1 MIEVNLYS
9 LLENNINASAG
20 YCIDRIRFDKEA
32 RGISV
37 MEFVKGF
44 LRNNL
49 SHFESALKNS
59 DIVDFINSDITMRT
73 KDFASI
79 NYYLAQ
85 AGYLVQIQ
93 NVTDDEENPVSVP
106 AGVTEWNIIDTT
118 FLQYDY
124 PTTMKVIPADGMDVV
139 EVLDKIIGQ
148 LSFFDRD
155 TLGSVRNPLKEYV
168 ENMKKV
174 KNLNGSVSMSLTTK
188 IYETLANLGIKIFTA
203 QGPEG

>member
-106 AGVTEWNIIDTT
+106 AGITEWNIIDTT

>member
-20 YCIDRIRFDKEA
+20 YCVDRIRFDKEA

-106 AGVTEWNIIDTT
+106 AGITEWNIIDTT

-155 TLGSVRNPLKEYV
+155 ALGSVRNPLKEYV

-174 KNLNGSVSMSLTTK
+174 KNLNGSVSISLTTK

>member
-9 LLENNINASAG
+9 LLENSVNASAG

-44 LRNNL
+44 LKNNL

-59 DIVDFINSDITMRT
+59 DIVDFINGDLTMRT

-79 NYYLAQ
+79 NYYLAK

-124 PTTMKVIPADGMDVV
+124 PTTMKVIPADGMDIV

-148 LSFFDRD
+148 LSFFDKD
-155 TLGSVRNPLKEYV
+155 VLGSVRNPLREDV
-168 ENMKKV
+168 EQLKKV
-174 KNLNGSVSMSLTTK
+174 KNINGSASISLTTR
-188 IYETLANLGIKIFTA
+188 IYDTLANLGIKIFTA

>member
-9 LLENNINASAG
+9 LLENSVNASAG
-20 YCIDRIRFDKEA
+20 YCVDRIRFDKEA

-44 LRNNL
+44 LKNNL
-49 SHFESALKNS
+49 SHFESALKNN
-59 DIVDFINSDITMRT
+59 DIVDFINSDLTMRT

-79 NYYLAQ
+79 NYYLAK

-106 AGVTEWNIIDTT
+106 AGITEWNIIDTT

-124 PTTMKVIPADGMDVV
+124 PTTMKVIPADGMDIV

-148 LSFFDRD
+148 LSFFDKD
-155 TLGSVRNPLKEYV
+155 VLGSVRNPLKEDV
-168 ENMKKV
+168 EQLKKV
-174 KNLNGSVSMSLTTK
+174 KNINGSASISLTTR
-188 IYETLANLGIKIFTA
+188 IYDTLANLGIKIFTA

>member
-9 LLENNINASAG
+9 LLENSVNASAG

-44 LRNNL
+44 LKNNL

-59 DIVDFINSDITMRT
+59 DIVDFINGDLTMRT

-79 NYYLAQ
+79 NYYLAK

-106 AGVTEWNIIDTT
+106 AGITEWNIIDTT

-124 PTTMKVIPADGMDVV
+124 PTTMKVIPADGMDIV
-139 EVLDKIIGQ
+139 EVLDKIIDQ
-148 LSFFDRD
+148 LSFFDKD
-155 TLGSVRNPLKEYV
+155 VLGSVRNPLKEDV
-168 ENMKKV
+168 EQLKKV
-174 KNLNGSVSMSLTTK
+174 KNINGSASISLTTR
-188 IYETLANLGIKIFTA
+188 IYDTLANLGIKIFTA

>member
-9 LLENNINASAG
+9 LLENNVNASAG
-20 YCIDRIRFDKEA
+20 YCVDRIRFDKEA

-44 LRNNL
+44 LKNNL

-59 DIVDFINSDITMRT
+59 DIVDFINGDLTMRT

-79 NYYLAQ
+79 NYYLAK

-93 NVTDDEENPVSVP
+93 NVTDDEENPVSIP
-106 AGVTEWNIIDTT
+106 AGVVEWNIIDTT

-124 PTTMKVIPADGMDVV
+124 PTTMKVVPADGMDVV
-139 EVLDKIIGQ
+139 EVLDRIVNQ
-148 LSFFDRD
+148 LSFFDKD
-155 TLGSVRNPLKEYV
+155 TLGNVRNPLKEYV
-168 ENMKKV
+168 ENLKKV
-174 KNLNGSVSMSLTTK
+174 KDLNGTASISLTTK
-188 IYETLANLGIKIFTA
+188 IYDTLANLGIKIFTA

>member
-9 LLENNINASAG
+9 LLENSVNASAG
-20 YCIDRIRFDKEA
+20 YCVDRIRFDKEA

-44 LRNNL
+44 LKNNL

-59 DIVDFINSDITMRT
+59 DIVDFINGDLTMRT

-79 NYYLAQ
+79 NYYLAK

-93 NVTDDEENPVSVP
+93 NVTDDEENPVSIP

-124 PTTMKVIPADGMDVV
+124 PTTMKVIPADGMDIV

-148 LSFFDRD
+148 LSFFDKD
-155 TLGSVRNPLKEYV
+155 VLGSVRNPLREDV
-168 ENMKKV
+168 EQLKKV
-174 KNLNGSVSMSLTTK
+174 KNINGSASISLTTR
-188 IYETLANLGIKIFTA
+188 IYDTLANLGIKIFTA

>member
-9 LLENNINASAG
+9 LLENSVNASAG
-20 YCIDRIRFDKEA
+20 YCVDRIRFDKEA

-44 LRNNL
+44 LKNNL

-59 DIVDFINSDITMRT
+59 DIVDFINGDLTMRT

-79 NYYLAQ
+79 NYYLAK
-85 AGYLVQIQ
+85 AGYLIQIQ

-124 PTTMKVIPADGMDVV
+124 PTTMKVIPADGMDIV

-148 LSFFDRD
+148 LSFFDKD
-155 TLGSVRNPLKEYV
+155 VLGSVRNPLREDV
-168 ENMKKV
+168 EQLKKV
-174 KNLNGSVSMSLTTK
+174 KNINGSASISLTTR
-188 IYETLANLGIKIFTA
+188 IYDTLANLGIKIFTA

>member
-9 LLENNINASAG
+9 LLENNVNASAG

-44 LRNNL
+44 LKNNL

-59 DIVDFINSDITMRT
+59 DIVDFINGDLTMRT

-79 NYYLAQ
+79 NYYLAK

-106 AGVTEWNIIDTT
+106 AGITEWNIIDTT

-124 PTTMKVIPADGMDVV
+124 PTTMKIIPADGMDIV

-148 LSFFDRD
+148 LSFFDKD
-155 TLGSVRNPLKEYV
+155 ILGSVRNPLKEYV
-168 ENMKKV
+168 ENLKKI
-174 KNLNGSVSMSLTTK
+174 KNLNGTASVGLTTK

>member
-9 LLENNINASAG
+9 LLENSVNASAG

-44 LRNNL
+44 LKNNL

-59 DIVDFINSDITMRT
+59 DIVDFINGDLTMRT

-79 NYYLAQ
+79 NYYLAK

-106 AGVTEWNIIDTT
+106 AGITEWNIIDTT

-124 PTTMKVIPADGMDVV
+124 PTTMKVIPADGMDIV

-148 LSFFDRD
+148 LSFFDKD
-155 TLGSVRNPLKEYV
+155 VLGSVRNPLKEDV
-168 ENMKKV
+168 EQLKKV
-174 KNLNGSVSMSLTTK
+174 KNINGSASISLTTR
-188 IYETLANLGIKIFTA
+188 IYDTLAGIKIFTA

>member
-9 LLENNINASAG
+9 LLENSVNASAG

-44 LRNNL
+44 LKNNL

-59 DIVDFINSDITMRT
+59 DIVDFINGDLTMRT

-79 NYYLAQ
+79 NYYLAK

-106 AGVTEWNIIDTT
+106 AGITEWNIIDTT

-124 PTTMKVIPADGMDVV
+124 PTTMKVIPTDGMDIV
-139 EVLDKIIGQ
+139 EVLDKIIDQ
-148 LSFFDRD
+148 LSFFDKD
-155 TLGSVRNPLKEYV
+155 VLGSVRNPLKEDV
-168 ENMKKV
+168 EQLKKV
-174 KNLNGSVSMSLTTK
+174 KNINGSASISLTTR
-188 IYETLANLGIKIFTA
+188 IYDTLANLGIKIFTA

>member
-9 LLENNINASAG
+9 LLENNVNATVG
-20 YCIDRIRFDKEA
+20 YCVDRIRFDKEA

-44 LRNNL
+44 LKNNV

-59 DIVDFINSDITMRT
+59 DIIDFINSDFTMRT

-79 NYYLAQ
+79 NYYLAK

-93 NVTDDEENPVSVP
+93 NVTDDEDNPVSVP
-106 AGVTEWNIIDTT
+106 AGTTEWNIIDTT

-139 EVLDKIIGQ
+139 EVLDKIVGQ
-148 LSFFDRD
+148 LSFFDKN
-155 TLGSVRNPLKEYV
+155 TLGNVRNPLKEYV
-168 ENMKKV
+168 ENLKKV
-174 KNLNGSVSMSLTTK
+174 KNLNGSASISLTTK
-188 IYETLANLGIKIFTA
+188 IYDTLANLGIKIFTA

>member
-9 LLENNINASAG
+9 LLENSVNASAG

-44 LRNNL
+44 LKNNL
-49 SHFESALKNS
+49 SHFESALKKS
-59 DIVDFINSDITMRT
+59 DIVDFINGDLTMRT

-79 NYYLAQ
+79 NYYLAK

-106 AGVTEWNIIDTT
+106 AGITEWNIIDTT

-124 PTTMKVIPADGMDVV
+124 PTTMKVIPTDGMDIV
-139 EVLDKIIGQ
+139 EVLDKIIDQ
-148 LSFFDRD
+148 LSFFDKD
-155 TLGSVRNPLKEYV
+155 VLGSVRNPLKEDV
-168 ENMKKV
+168 EQLKKV
-174 KNLNGSVSMSLTTK
+174 KNINGSASISLTTR
-188 IYETLANLGIKIFTA
+188 IYDTLANLGIKIFTA

>member
-9 LLENNINASAG
+9 LLENSVNASAG
-20 YCIDRIRFDKEA
+20 YCVDRIRFDKEA

-44 LRNNL
+44 LKNNL

-59 DIVDFINSDITMRT
+59 DIVDFINGDLTMRT

-79 NYYLAQ
+79 NYYLAK

-124 PTTMKVIPADGMDVV
+124 PTTMKVIPADGMDIV

-155 TLGSVRNPLKEYV
+155 VLGSVRNPLREDV
-168 ENMKKV
+168 EQLKKV
-174 KNLNGSVSMSLTTK
+174 KNINGSASISLTTR
-188 IYETLANLGIKIFTA
+188 IYDTLANLGIKIFTA

>member
-9 LLENNINASAG
+9 LLENSVNASAG
-20 YCIDRIRFDKEA
+20 YCVDRIRFDKEA

-44 LRNNL
+44 LKNNL

-59 DIVDFINSDITMRT
+59 DIVDFINGDLTMRT

-79 NYYLAQ
+79 NYYLAK

-124 PTTMKVIPADGMDVV
+124 PTTMKVIPADGMDIV

-148 LSFFDRD
+148 LSFFDKD
-155 TLGSVRNPLKEYV
+155 VLGSVRNPLREDV
-168 ENMKKV
+168 EQLKKV
-174 KNLNGSVSMSLTTK
+174 KNINGSASISLTTR
-188 IYETLANLGIKIFTA
+188 IYDTLANLGIKIFTA

>member
-9 LLENNINASAG
+9 LLENSVNASAG

-44 LRNNL
+44 LKNNL

-59 DIVDFINSDITMRT
+59 DIVDFINGDLTMRT

-79 NYYLAQ
+79 NYYLAK

-106 AGVTEWNIIDTT
+106 AGITEWNIIDTT

-124 PTTMKVIPADGMDVV
+124 PTTMKVIPADGMDIV
-139 EVLDKIIGQ
+139 EVLDKIIDQ
-148 LSFFDRD
+148 LSFFDKD
-155 TLGSVRNPLKEYV
+155 VLGNVRNPLKEDV
-168 ENMKKV
+168 EQLKKV
-174 KNLNGSVSMSLTTK
+174 KNINGSASISLTTR
-188 IYETLANLGIKIFTA
+188 IYDTLANLGIKIFTA

>member
-9 LLENNINASAG
+9 LLENNVNASAG

-44 LRNNL
+44 LKNNL

-59 DIVDFINSDITMRT
+59 DIVDFINGDLTMRT

-79 NYYLAQ
+79 NYYLAK

-93 NVTDDEENPVSVP
+93 NVTEDEDNPVSVP
-106 AGVTEWNIIDTT
+106 AGVVEWNIIDTT

-124 PTTMKVIPADGMDVV
+124 PTTMKVIPADGMDIV
-139 EVLDKIIGQ
+139 EVLEKIVNQ
-148 LSFFDRD
+148 LSFFDND
-155 TLGSVRNPLKEYV
+155 TLGKVRNPLKEYV
-168 ENMKKV
+168 ENLKKV
-174 KNLNGSVSMSLTTK
+174 KNLNGSASIGLTTK
-188 IYETLANLGIKIFTA
+188 IYDTLANLGIKIFTA

>member
-9 LLENNINASAG
+9 LLENNVNASAG

-44 LRNNL
+44 LKNNL

-59 DIVDFINSDITMRT
+59 DIVDFINGDLTMRT

-79 NYYLAQ
+79 NYYLAK

-106 AGVTEWNIIDTT
+106 AGITEWNIIDTT

-124 PTTMKVIPADGMDVV
+124 PTTMKIIPADGMDIV

-148 LSFFDRD
+148 LSFFDKD
-155 TLGSVRNPLKEYV
+155 ILGSVRNPLKEYV
-168 ENMKKV
+168 ENLKKI
-174 KNLNGSVSMSLTTK
+174 KNLNGTASVGLTTK

-203 QGPEG
+203 QGSEG

>member
-9 LLENNINASAG
+9 LLENSVNASAG

-44 LRNNL
+44 LKNNL

-59 DIVDFINSDITMRT
+59 DIVDFINGDLTMRT

-79 NYYLAQ
+79 NYYLAK

-106 AGVTEWNIIDTT
+106 AGITEWNIIDTT

-124 PTTMKVIPADGMDVV
+124 PTTMKVIPADGMDIV

-148 LSFFDRD
+148 LSFFDKD
-155 TLGSVRNPLKEYV
+155 VLGSVRNPLKEDV
-168 ENMKKV
+168 EQLKKV
-174 KNLNGSVSMSLTTK
+174 KNINGSASISLTTR
-188 IYETLANLGIKIFTA
+188 IYDTLANLGIKIFTA

>member
-9 LLENNINASAG
+9 LLENNVNASAG

-32 RGISV
+32 RGIGV

-44 LRNNL
+44 LKNNL
-49 SHFESALKNS
+49 SHFESALKNN
-59 DIVDFINSDITMRT
+59 DIVDFINGDLIMRT

-79 NYYLAQ
+79 NYFLAK
-85 AGYLVQIQ
+85 AGFLVQIQ

-124 PTTMKVIPADGMDVV
+124 PTTMKIIPADGMDIV
-139 EVLDKIIGQ
+139 EVLEKIVEQ
-148 LSFFDRD
+148 LSFFDKD
-155 TLGSVRNPLKEYV
+155 ILGNVRNPLKEYV
-168 ENMKKV
+168 ENLKKI
-174 KNLNGSVSMSLTTK
+174 KNLNGSASVGLTTK
-188 IYETLANLGIKIFTA
+188 IYDTLANLGIKIFTA
-203 QGPEG
+203 QGAEG

>member
-93 NVTDDEENPVSVP
+93 NFTDDEENPVSVP
-106 AGVTEWNIIDTT
+106 AGITEWNIIDTT

-174 KNLNGSVSMSLTTK
+174 KNLNGSVSISLTTK

>member
-93 NVTDDEENPVSVP
+93 NVTDDEDNPVSVP
-106 AGVTEWNIIDTT
+106 AGITEWNIIDTT

-174 KNLNGSVSMSLTTK
+174 KNLNGSASISLTTK

>member
-20 YCIDRIRFDKEA
+20 YCVDRIRFDKEA

-106 AGVTEWNIIDTT
+106 AGITEWNIIDTT

-155 TLGSVRNPLKEYV
+155 ALGSVRNPLKEYV
-168 ENMKKV
+168 ENMKKI
-174 KNLNGSVSMSLTTK
+174 KNLNGSVSISLTTK

>member
-20 YCIDRIRFDKEA
+20 YCVDRIRFDKEA

-106 AGVTEWNIIDTT
+106 AGITEWNIIDTT

-155 TLGSVRNPLKEYV
+155 ALGSIRNPLKEYV

-174 KNLNGSVSMSLTTK
+174 KNLNGSISISLTTK

>member
-93 NVTDDEENPVSVP
+93 NVTDDEDNPVSVP
-106 AGVTEWNIIDTT
+106 AGITEWNIIDTT

>member
-9 LLENNINASAG
+9 LLENSVNASAG

-44 LRNNL
+44 LKNNL

-59 DIVDFINSDITMRT
+59 DIVDFINGDLTMRT

-79 NYYLAQ
+79 NYYLAK

-93 NVTDDEENPVSVP
+93 NVTDDEENPVSIP
-106 AGVTEWNIIDTT
+106 AGITEWNIIDTT

-124 PTTMKVIPADGMDVV
+124 PTTMKVIPADGMDIV
-139 EVLDKIIGQ
+139 EVLDKIIDQ
-148 LSFFDRD
+148 LSFFDKD
-155 TLGSVRNPLKEYV
+155 VLGSVRNPLKEDV
-168 ENMKKV
+168 EQLKKV
-174 KNLNGSVSMSLTTK
+174 KNINGSASISLTTR
-188 IYETLANLGIKIFTA
+188 IYDTLANLGIKIFTA

>member
-9 LLENNINASAG
+9 LLENSVNASAG

-44 LRNNL
+44 LKNNL

-59 DIVDFINSDITMRT
+59 DIVDFINGDLTMRT

-79 NYYLAQ
+79 NYYLAK

-106 AGVTEWNIIDTT
+106 AGITEWNIIDTT

-124 PTTMKVIPADGMDVV
+124 PTTMKVIPADGMDIV

-148 LSFFDRD
+148 LSFFDKD
-155 TLGSVRNPLKEYV
+155 VLGSVRNPLREDV
-168 ENMKKV
+168 EQLKKV
-174 KNLNGSVSMSLTTK
+174 KNINGSASISLTTR
-188 IYETLANLGIKIFTA
+188 IYDTLANLGIKIFTA

>member
-9 LLENNINASAG
+9 LLENNVNATVG
-20 YCIDRIRFDKEA
+20 YCVDRIRFDKEA

-44 LRNNL
+44 LKNNV

-59 DIVDFINSDITMRT
+59 DIIDFINSDFTMRT

-79 NYYLAQ
+79 NYYLAK

-93 NVTDDEENPVSVP
+93 NVTDDEDNPVSVP
-106 AGVTEWNIIDTT
+106 AGTTEWNIIDTT

-139 EVLDKIIGQ
+139 EVLDKIVEQ
-148 LSFFDRD
+148 LSFFDKN
-155 TLGSVRNPLKEYV
+155 TLGNVRNPLKEYV
-168 ENMKKV
+168 ENLKKV
-174 KNLNGSVSMSLTTK
+174 KNLNGSASISLTTK
-188 IYETLANLGIKIFTA
+188 IYDTLANLGIKIFTA

>member
-9 LLENNINASAG
+9 LLENSVNASAG
-20 YCIDRIRFDKEA
+20 YCVDRIRFDKEA

-44 LRNNL
+44 LKNNL

-59 DIVDFINSDITMRT
+59 DIVDFINGDLTMRT

-79 NYYLAQ
+79 NYYLAK

-124 PTTMKVIPADGMDVV
+124 PTTMKVIPADGMDIV

-148 LSFFDRD
+148 LSFFDKD
-155 TLGSVRNPLKEYV
+155 TLGSVRNPLREDV
-168 ENMKKV
+168 EQLKKV
-174 KNLNGSVSMSLTTK
+174 KNINGSASISLTTR
-188 IYETLANLGIKIFTA
+188 IYDTLANLGIKIFTA

>member
-9 LLENNINASAG
+9 LLENSVNASAG

-44 LRNNL
+44 LKNNL

-59 DIVDFINSDITMRT
+59 DIVDFINGDLTMRT

-93 NVTDDEENPVSVP
+93 NVTDDEDNPVSVT
-106 AGVTEWNIIDTT
+106 AGITEWNIIDTT

-155 TLGSVRNPLKEYV
+155 TLGSVRNPLKEDV

-174 KNLNGSVSMSLTTK
+174 KNLNGSASISLTTK

>member
-9 LLENNINASAG
+9 LLENSVNASAG
-20 YCIDRIRFDKEA
+20 YCVDRIRFDKEA

-44 LRNNL
+44 LKNNL
-49 SHFESALKNS
+49 SHFESALKNN
-59 DIVDFINSDITMRT
+59 DIVDFINSDLTMRT

-79 NYYLAQ
+79 NYYLAK

-106 AGVTEWNIIDTT
+106 AGITEWNIIDTT

-124 PTTMKVIPADGMDVV
+124 PTTMKVIPTDGMDIV
-139 EVLDKIIGQ
+139 EVLDKIVGQ

-155 TLGSVRNPLKEYV
+155 TLGSIRNPLKEYV
-168 ENMKKV
+168 ENLKKV
-174 KNLNGSVSMSLTTK
+174 KNLNGSASISLTTK
-188 IYETLANLGIKIFTA
+188 IYDTLANLGIKIFTA

>member
-9 LLENNINASAG
+9 LLENNVNATAG

-49 SHFESALKNS
+49 SHFESALKNN
-59 DIVDFINSDITMRT
+59 DIVDFINGDLTMRT

-79 NYYLAQ
+79 NYYLAK

-93 NVTDDEENPVSVP
+93 NVTDDEENPVSIP
-106 AGVTEWNIIDTT
+106 AGVVEWNIIDTT

-124 PTTMKVIPADGMDVV
+124 PTTTKVVPADGMDVV
-139 EVLDKIIGQ
+139 EVLDRIVNQ
-148 LSFFDRD
+148 LSFFDKD
-155 TLGSVRNPLKEYV
+155 ALGNVRNPLKEDV
-168 ENMKKV
+168 ENLKKV
-174 KNLNGSVSMSLTTK
+174 KNLNGTASISLTTK
-188 IYETLANLGIKIFTA
+188 IYDTLANLGIKIFTA

>member
-9 LLENNINASAG
+9 LLENNVNATAG

-44 LRNNL
+44 LKNNL

-59 DIVDFINSDITMRT
+59 DIVDFINGDLTMRT

-79 NYYLAQ
+79 NYYLAK

-93 NVTDDEENPVSVP
+93 NVTEDEDNPVSVP
-106 AGVTEWNIIDTT
+106 AGVVEWNIIDTT

-124 PTTMKVIPADGMDVV
+124 PTTMKVVPADGMDVV
-139 EVLDKIIGQ
+139 EVLDRIVNQ

-155 TLGSVRNPLKEYV
+155 TLGSVKNPLKEDV
-168 ENMKKV
+168 ENLKKV
-174 KNLNGSVSMSLTTK
+174 KNLNGSASISLTTK
-188 IYETLANLGIKIFTA
+188 IYDTLANLGIKIFTA